1 MRMRREIA
9 TAFLTLPAA
18 VWLLAGCTRQSVSQP
33 VVQTVTAG
41 VVEQI
46 QPDIPER
53 YSASIEPFAQ
63 VDLAFKSGGII
74 QQIYRVR
81 GADGRMRNV
90 EAGDRVSRGT
100 QLAQVRPLDYQ
111 HRLDSAKAQRG
122 QSEAQL
128 AQAQA
133 QLAQAQ
139 ANFREAEIEYRRD
152 SNLFQSASLVKPQFD
167 QTQGKYDSLRAAV
180 TAAEEAVKA
189 AQAGAA
195 NARVAVTDAN
205 LSLSDTSL
213 RAPFTGWITARN
225 VDRGSI
231 AGGAVIGFSMID
243 THAVKAVFAV
253 PDTSLSKIRTG
264 QRQTV
269 MLDALGYEAPGIV
282 TAISPQADPKS
293 RVFSVEVTL
302 NNPRQEIRPGMI
314 GSVTLG
320 TATPGATHD
329 ATPRLVVPLS
339 AVIRSPG
346 DPRGFAVM
354 LLNEREGKQY
364 AASQVIEIG
373 QTFGNQIEVTRGLR
387 AGQKL
392 IAIGGSL
399 VHDGQEVHVLP

>member
-1 MRMRREIA
+1 MRREIA
-9 TAFLTLPAA
+9 TAVLTLPAA
-18 VWLLAGCTRQSVSQP
+18 VLFLAGCTKQSVPQP
-33 VVQTVTAG
+33 AVQTVTAG
-41 VVEQI
+41 VAEQI
-46 QPDIPER
+46 QPDVPER

-74 QQIYRVR
+74 EQIYQVR
-81 GADGRMRNV
+81 GADGRKRDV
-90 EAGDRVSRGT
+90 EAGDRVSRNT
-100 QLAQVRPLDYQ
+100 RLAQVRPLDYQ
-111 HRLDSAKAQRG
+111 HRLDSAEAQRG

-128 AQAQA
+128 AQAR
-133 QLAQAQ
+133 
-139 ANFREAEIEYRRD
+139 ANFSEAEIEYTRD
-152 SNLFQSASLVKPQFD
+152 RNLFQSASLVKPQFD
-167 QTQGKYDSLRAAV
+167 QTQGRYESLRAAV
-180 TAAEEAVKA
+180 TAAEEGVKA
-189 AQAGAA
+189 AEA
-195 NARVAVTDAN
+195 AVTDAS
-205 LSLSDTSL
+205 LSLSDTAL

-225 VDRGSI
+225 VDRGSLV
-231 AGGAVIGFSMID
+231 GGAVIGFSMID

-253 PDTSLSKIRTG
+253 PDTSLSRIRRG

-293 RVFSVEVTL
+293 RVFSIEVTL
-302 NNPRQEIRPGMI
+302 NNPREEIRPGMI
-314 GSVTLG
+314 GSVILG
-320 TATPGATHD
+320 TAAPGTTQD

-354 LLNEREGKQY
+354 LLREREGKRY

-373 QTFGNQIEVTRGLR
+373 QTFGNQIEVTRGLQ

>member
-1 MRMRREIA
+1 MRREIV

-18 VWLLAGCTRQSVSQP
+18 ALFLAGCTKQSVP
-33 VVQTVTAG
+33 EPIAQTVTAG
-41 VVEQI
+41 VAQPI
-46 QPDIPER
+46 QPDVPER
-53 YSASIEPFAQ
+53 YSASIEPFAE

-74 QQIYRVR
+74 EQIYQVR
-81 GADGRMRNV
+81 GSDGRMRNV
-90 EAGDRVSRGT
+90 EAGDRVRRDT

-111 HRLDSAKAQRG
+111 HRLDSAEAQRG
-122 QSEAQL
+122 QADAQL
-128 AQAQA
+128 AQAR
-133 QLAQAQ
+133 
-139 ANFREAEIEYRRD
+139 ANFSEAETEYTRE
-152 SNLFQSASLVKPQFD
+152 SNLFQSASLVKPEFD
-167 QTQGKYDSLRAAV
+167 QTKGRYESLRAAV
-180 TAAEEAVKA
+180 TAAEDSVKA
-189 AQAGAA
+189 AEA
-195 NARVAVTDAN
+195 AVTDAN

-225 VDRGSI
+225 VDRGSLV
-231 AGGAVIGFSMID
+231 GGAVVGFSMID

-269 MLDALGYEAPGIV
+269 MLEALGHEARGIV
-282 TAISPQADPKS
+282 TAVSPQADPKN
-293 RVFSVEVTL
+293 RVFSIEVTL
-302 NNPRQEIRPGMI
+302 DNPREQIRPGMI
-314 GSVTLG
+314 GSVTLETAAPG
-320 TATPGATHD
+320 TTRHPA
-329 ATPRLVVPLS
+329 PRLVVPLS

-354 LLNEREGKQY
+354 LLYDREGKQY

>member
-1 MRMRREIA
+1 MKREIA
-9 TAFLTLPAA
+9 TAVLTLPAA
-18 VWLLAGCTRQSVSQP
+18 VFFLAGCAKPSVPEP

-41 VVEQI
+41 VAEQI
-46 QPDIPER
+46 QPDVPER

-74 QQIYRVR
+74 EQIYQVR

-90 EAGDRVSRGT
+90 EAGDRVSRDT

-111 HRLDSAKAQRG
+111 HRLDSAEAQRG

-133 QLAQAQ
+133 QLAQAR
-139 ANFREAEIEYRRD
+139 ANFSEAEIEYTRD

-167 QTQGKYDSLRAAV
+167 QTKGRYESLRAGV

-189 AQAGAA
+189 AEAGVA

-231 AGGAVIGFSMID
+231 VGGAVVGFSMID

-293 RVFSVEVTL
+293 RVFSIEVTL
-302 NNPRQEIRPGMI
+302 DNPREEIRPGMI

-320 TATPGATHD
+320 TPTPGTTHD
-329 ATPRLVVPLS
+329 ARPRLVVPLS

>member
-1 MRMRREIA
+1 MRREIA
-9 TAFLTLPAA
+9 TGVLILPAA
-18 VWLLAGCTRQSVSQP
+18 VLFLAGCTKQSVPEP

-41 VVEQI
+41 VAEQI
-46 QPDIPER
+46 QPDVPER

-74 QQIYRVR
+74 EQIHQVR
-81 GADGRMRNV
+81 GADHRMRDV
-90 EAGDRVSRGT
+90 EAGDQVSRDT
-100 QLAQVRPLDYQ
+100 QLARVRPLDYQ
-111 HRLDSAKAQRG
+111 DRLASAEAQRG
-122 QSEAQL
+122 
-128 AQAQA
+128 QAQA
-133 QLAQAQ
+133 QLVEAR
-139 ANFREAEIEYRRD
+139 ANFSEAEIEYARD
-152 SNLFQSASLVKPQFD
+152 SNLFQSSSLVKPQFD
-167 QTQGKYDSLRAAV
+167 QTKGKYESLKAGV

-189 AQAGAA
+189 AEAA
-195 NARVAVTDAN
+195 ATDAN
-205 LSLSDTSL
+205 LSLRDTSL

-231 AGGAVIGFSMID
+231 VGGSVIGFSMID
-243 THAVKAVFAV
+243 THVVKAVFAV

-269 MLDALGYEAPGIV
+269 MLNALGHEAPGIV

-293 RVFSVEVTL
+293 RVFSIEVTL
-302 NNPRQEIRPGMI
+302 NNPREEIRPGMI
-314 GSVTLG
+314 GSVTLR
-320 TATPGATHD
+320 TATPGRTHSE
-329 ATPRLVVPLS
+329 APRLVVPLS

-354 LLNEREGKQY
+354 LLNQREGKQY